1 MQPIHELLNK
11 IKWDKRENP
20 KQYSI
25 FYFDRILKTLRN
37 SKRISGAPKISSK
50 FSRELIKIPYKKIKK
65 IEGSFMV
72 LDRLSSHEPK
82 SSGKTNPEKMGG
94 DKVSEH
100 FDDEDETNVPLHRIK
115 KVMKNENIVWER
127 KL

>member
-11 IKWDKRENP
+11 IKWDKREDP

-25 FYFDRILKTLRN
+25 FYYDRILK
-37 SKRISGAPKISSK
+37 K
-50 FSRELIKIPYKKIKK
+50 LIKVPYAKIKR

-72 LDRLSSHEPK
+72 LDRLSSHESK
-82 SSGKTNPEKMGG
+82 SSGKTNPEKMGR

-100 FDDEDETNVPLHRIK
+100 FDDEEESNIPLHRIK
-115 KVMKNENIVWER
+115 KVAKNNIVVWER

>member
-25 FYFDRILKTLRN
+25 FYFDRILNK
-37 SKRISGAPKISSK
+37 
-50 FSRELIKIPYKKIKK
+50 LIKIPYAKIKR

-72 LDRLSSHEPK
+72 L
-82 SSGKTNPEKMGG
+82 NN
-94 DKVSEH
+94 
-100 FDDEDETNVPLHRIK
+100 EDETNVPLHRIK
-115 KVMKNENIVWER
+115 KVAKNNTVVWER
-127 KL
+127 K